1 MKVISIISQQFTG
14 YKRLQR
20 KLPVNN
26 LIQPWEFEN
35 LSFGFAFGLA
45 TNCTIKNLIA
55 CDMRPCSLL
64 NTGQIVNCWY
74 KDVIVS
80 H

>member
-1 MKVISIISQQFTG
+1 MKVTSIISQQFTG

-35 LSFGFAFGLA
+35 LSFGLH
-45 TNCTIKNLIA
+45 LV
-55 CDMRPCSLL
+55 LL
-64 NTGQIVNCWY
+64 
-74 KDVIVS
+74 VIVLLRT
-80 H
+80 